1 MKDPSMKTTLC
12 LVLLASSAFASEL
25 DVPVGG
31 RSSLTSRKA
40 VVEVQVRDPSL
51 LSVVTTD
58 GAVSLEGKKSGVTGI
73 TVEYADGELERM
85 LVVVGSGANSIG
97 MSAEQA
103 RTVDL
108 RQSAKAQ
115 AKAGQA
121 EKDRKPSPAPSRAS
135 RG

>member
-1 MKDPSMKTTLC
+1 MKGPCMKTTLC
-12 LVLLASSAFASEL
+12 LLLLASSALASGL

-31 RSSLTSRKA
+31 RSALTSRKA
-40 VVEVQVRDPSL
+40 VSEVLVRDPSL
-51 LSVVTTD
+51 VCVVVTD
-58 GAVSLEGKKSGVTGI
+58 GAVSLEGKKSGVTAI

-85 LVVVGSGANSIG
+85 LVVVGTGANSIG

-115 AKAGQA
+115 V
-121 EKDRKPSPAPSRAS
+121 RKPSTAPARPSR
-135 RG
+135 G